1 MQNSESGRKLNQAVN
16 NTSRAVGGAIS
27 TAKGAFSTWWTSFTA
42 PVPMA
47 AAAVDQ
53 PVSPSTQSS
62 NAQSN
67 SNNNNGDG
75 QCSESSDCDDDPDQD
90 SSYSDSDRSQSNGN
104 KTSPPPPPLS
114 PSSQIAT
121 AKVTAEKT
129 NNIIEIG
136 KEAELLD
143 RRPKII
149 DI

>member
-16 NTSRAVGGAIS
+16 TTSRAVGGAIS
-27 TAKGAFSTWWTSFTA
+27 TAKGAFSTWWTSITA
-42 PVPMA
+42 PVPTA
-47 AAAVDQ
+47 TATADQ
-53 PVSPSTQSS
+53 NEPPST
-62 NAQSN
+62 N
-67 SNNNNGDG
+67 SNNNNEEDEFGG
-75 QCSESSDCDDDPDQD
+75 QCSESSGCDDDDDQD
-90 SSYSDSDRSQSNGN
+90 SSYSESDRSRSNRN
-104 KTSPPPPPLS
+104 KTAPSPPLS

-143 RRPKII
+143 RKPKII